1 MPVFCYT
8 WTERRRG
15 QKPLTRTV
23 RRTFSIGRARVR
35 IQVGG
40 KCYVR
45 DIPAEWAGRPDA
57 NACWPK
63 KSDALGVLHSQV
75 GEAAEH
81 LADNGV
87 PTQFCQDGTGRCIVE
102 SNDHQNRIMR
112 VLRIHDRDACY
123 SQRTR
128 P

>member
-1 MPVFCYT
+1 MVTFCYT
-8 WTERRRG
+8 RFIRHKRFATLAKTVERQFPVG
-15 QKPLTRTV
+15 KAPATV
-23 RRTFSIGRARVR
+23 IICGDRY
-35 IQVGG
+35 
-40 KCYVR
+40 KR
-45 DIPAEWAGRPDA
+45 DIPAEWEGRRIK

-102 SNDHQNRIMR
+102 SNQHQNRIME
-112 VLRIHDRDACY
+112 VLGIHDRDACY